1 LCTWAA
7 NTVGGAKSAIRKPW
21 REVGRSKKPYD
32 MEKKKA
38 TELTTNLIVQEVQSR
53 VQFSKEKPVAESAE
67 NFDQELDVKR
77 VESWESRE
85 CDWMNQMLTWI
96 PRRLAMP

>member
-1 LCTWAA
+1 
-7 NTVGGAKSAIRKPW
+7 
-21 REVGRSKKPYD
+21 

-77 VESWESRE
+77 VES
-85 CDWMNQMLTWI
+85 
-96 PRRLAMP
+96 